1 MTSLPI
7 ILITNYSRLKE
18 ALDREP
24 HGKYPDA
31 TPALRSFLTQ
41 VSDSDESD
49 TNLTTNRGNK
59 LKRSAEGIHKG
70 KLPAPPLGSHRLKIV
85 EYNGVR
91 RPVLYKR
98 RRKESDEEVDPSNAV
113 DEGDQDDDKSD
124 PEDNP
129 YNGIHLDEI
138 LAPLTHPADLPHH
151 KSMARTCTSTT
162 LRTLSTRALDV
173 ICQEQKHVVQFMKL
187 MSVFLGDDPSYI
199 LADNM
204 QLPDYD
210 IEEGDDSSAKD
221 GIDADPPRRITR
233 NLATQEVDPFFALPQ
248 IPYDRDFGINRDA
261 AEETRQLTQIALQR
275 CEEFI
280 RCITSVR
287 MGLLRADRFRGQVYR
302 WCKEM
307 GDQNAEG
314 DSEEQSS
321 EE

>member
-1 MTSLPI
+1 MLDQKSI
-7 ILITNYSRLKE
+7 DHLIRLKE

-24 HGKYPDA
+24 H
-31 TPALRSFLTQ
+31 

-49 TNLTTNRGNK
+49 TNITTNRGNK
-59 LKRSAEGIHKG
+59 LKRAAEDVHMT
-70 KLPAPPLGSHRLKIV
+70 KLPAPPLGNHRLKIV

-98 RRKESDEEVDPSNAV
+98 RRRDDN
-113 DEGDQDDDKSD
+113 DDDDDENDENDENDDDGDDDDS
-124 PEDNP
+124 NP
-129 YNGIHLDEI
+129 YRGIQLEEI

-151 KSMARTCTSTT
+151 KSMARTMTSTT

-204 QLPDYD
+204 HLPDYD
-210 IEEGDDSSAKD
+210 MEEGE
-221 GIDADPPRRITR
+221 DAPRRTR
-233 NLATQEVDPFFALPQ
+233 QLATQEVDPFFALPQ

-302 WCKEM
+302 WSKEM
-307 GDQNAEG
+307 GDQGNDNE
-314 DSEEQSS
+314 SEEQSS